1 VRRPPVLTL
10 VLLLC
15 LSAPCLNGCGW
26 AGTHDRITKPN
37 GFLLHG
43 YVNVASACT
52 AGVPD
57 IHPGAEV
64 KVADDAGRTIATGSL
79 GAGVAADGDK
89 CNYPFEISNVPGSY
103 DTVVVLVGVQPAAKF
118 STSELR
124 EGRTAIVS
132 VATTSPAATS
142 GK

>member
-1 VRRPPVLTL
+1 MLFVSA
-10 VLLLC
+10 LC
-15 LSAPCLNGCGW
+15 VTGCGW
-26 AGTHDRITKPN
+26 AGTHDRVTKPN

-64 KVADDAGRTIATGSL
+64 KIADDTGKTIATGSL
-79 GAGVAADGDK
+79 GEGVAAAGNT

-103 DTVVVLVGVQPAAKF
+103 NTVVVLVGLQPAARF
-118 STSELR
+118 ATSELR
-124 EGRTAIVS
+124 EGRTAVVS
-132 VATTSPAATS
+132 VSAGAATTSP
-142 GK
+142 K